1 MPQASRLRNRMSRLS
16 LDMTGLKRKGES
28 DLWSKEIQT
37 RVRIGLAGIR
47 KVLIQYTDLPAEAVA
62 KLIGNSHSAQNVE
75 GEILSLPPELPRLAV
90 DSPETN
96 TPGEIWDKPAT
107 GGDKV
112 VAQSQ
117 IHPEVM
123 VLDAANDRLG
133 QKAEVNL
140 VVATKESFAVEVV
153 SPAHPRGQDIGA
165 DLIILGRI
173 KRAKEV
179 CTFNGELETRR
190 FVRNCDAGT
199 CIAIRPAE
207 CERRTRKSR
216 YHDYHCRP
224 KFH

>member
-1 MPQASRLRNRMSRLS
+1 MAQASRIRNGMSRLS

-62 KLIGNSHSAQNVE
+62 KLIGNSHGAQNVE

-96 TPGEIWDKPAT
+96 AAGKIWDKPAT
-107 GGDKV
+107 GADKV

-123 VLDAANDRLG
+123 VLDSANDRLG

-140 VVATKESFAVEVV
+140 IVTAKESFAVEVV
-153 SPAHPRGQDIGA
+153 SPAHPRGQKIGA
-165 DLIILGRI
+165 DLVILRRI
-173 KRAKEV
+173 KSAKEV
-179 CTFNGELETRR
+179 CAFDGEIKTRW
-190 FVRNCDAGT
+190 FVGNPDAGICT
-199 CIAIRPAE
+199 AISPAE
-207 CERRTRKSR
+207 CERRTRESR
-216 YHDYHCRP
+216 CDD
-224 KFH
+224 